1 MVLYHWLKK
10 EGYGPLGITGFSMGG
25 HNASLSS
32 TVWPEPHAIV
42 PCLSWTTASTVFTKG
57 LLSEAVGWSTLQEQ
71 LHHSRRSGGSLWN
84 FFKHQLP
91 VVPEENDCVDGLI
104 PSSDSRMGGTENV
117 KNSGR
122 WHSRLKAHVDTVKIM
137 DNLLDYATHLSHF
150 SQPVEGSSA
159 IFVAADGDL
168 YVPRKDDIA
177 SAWPKSEVRY
187 VGGGHVSTS
196 IFKQKFVRSVLQE
209 AMNRQLSGVT
219 SRVQTLP

>member
-1 MVLYHWLKK
+1 MYAQVL
-10 EGYGPLGITGFSMGG
+10 
-25 HNASLSS
+25 SLLCPFPS
-32 TVWPEPHAIV
+32 V
-42 PCLSWTTASTVFTKG
+42 
-57 LLSEAVGWSTLQEQ
+57 
-71 LHHSRRSGGSLWN
+71 
-84 FFKHQLP
+84 QLP

-177 SAWPKSEVRY
+177 SAWP
-187 VGGGHVSTS
+187 
-196 IFKQKFVRSVLQE
+196 SVFNACMHPQ
-209 AMNRQLSGVT
+209 
-219 SRVQTLP
+219 